1 MVNEKYNQMAHFL
14 NKRNTTEEKIIEQT
28 HSNSQT
34 LETEIAKD
42 TTEKQKKFKFLELKV
57 FNH

>member
-1 MVNEKYNQMAHFL
+1 MVNEKYNQMAHFP

-42 TTEKQKKFKFLELKV
+42 TTEMQKKI
-57 FNH
+57 